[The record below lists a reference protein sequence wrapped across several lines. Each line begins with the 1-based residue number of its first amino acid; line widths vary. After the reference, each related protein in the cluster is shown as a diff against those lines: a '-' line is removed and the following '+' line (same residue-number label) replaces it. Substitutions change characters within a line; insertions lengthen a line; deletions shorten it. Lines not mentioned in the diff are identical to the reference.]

1 MSYSGQ
7 KAWKAP
13 NGTGGDVSEVSPSAD
28 WAGKSAC
35 CKASPF
41 PSPALMCKYEGKGPG
56 CKSAGWDWKKHGRY
70 VHPNI
75 FRG

>member
-13 NGTGGDVSEVSPSAD
+13 NGTGGDVSEASPSAV
-28 WAGKSAC
+28 WAGGQRA
-35 CKASPF
+35 ARLLPF
-41 PSPALMCKYEGKGPG
+41 PALMCKYEGKGPG
-56 CKSAGWDWKKHGRY
+56 CKSVGWDWKKHGGY

-75 FRG
+75 FRV